1 LTDQSKKQLL
11 LEKIYKKDIGQPN
24 KKLKKVDYQN
34 PRKPSSTKNNPNAT
48 KKVGVLTNDEL
59 PKQIVYFLEA
69 RSYQGSA
76 PIAVYPGS
84 SQASAPLLQ
93 VQPGEL
99 IKVVDTPAQ
108 YIHKMRMDRDNQ
120 GLWKN
125 IKVRDEDPKGLNVY
139 YDWRNFET
147 ITSHDF
153 PVELDILVPYGK
165 NSIPVFSKPG
175 SWTWKDCGLSESL
188 CLDNIDLHTK
198 AYLFDATIVNPS
210 QSASLGQ
217 DYRLFYKVGY
227 QLKDKNGITQ
237 HRVGWIPST
246 QAKRKISQLTK
257 SLLATRTPGSF
268 GSFES
273 DEERMRRLQKYY
285 VFKANMTS
293 DNKSINRWLASA
305 PGKTTEV
312 FFQNIAI
319 DGLASAGNFTLEQNF
334 LTDKFSQ
341 QNVNVGFGIFA
352 PIFIDLEIQGTL
364 MGMIPL
370 SATEDNTFEKTYLFR
385 AEQWLLYTTPVS
397 LSGTPLKFGV
407 GGYYLTMF
415 SDNRNFGF
423 NSLVGFQ
430 VKMLFENDSF
440 WFGTRYGPTGQDL
453 GFRFENRELGADFG
467 IRLDPS
473 RKYESWSIYGDI
485 SDTSFTNPNTGNS
498 TKFQILQL
506 GIRKQ
511 F

>member
-1 LTDQSKKQLL
+1 
-11 LEKIYKKDIGQPN
+11 
-24 KKLKKVDYQN
+24 
-34 PRKPSSTKNNPNAT
+34 
-48 KKVGVLTNDEL
+48 
-59 PKQIVYFLEA
+59 
-69 RSYQGSA
+69 
-76 PIAVYPGS
+76 
-84 SQASAPLLQ
+84 
-93 VQPGEL
+93 
-99 IKVVDTPAQ
+99 
-108 YIHKMRMDRDNQ
+108 
-120 GLWKN
+120 
-125 IKVRDEDPKGLNVY
+125 
-139 YDWRNFET
+139 
-147 ITSHDF
+147 
-153 PVELDILVPYGK
+153 
-165 NSIPVFSKPG
+165 
-175 SWTWKDCGLSESL
+175 
-188 CLDNIDLHTK
+188 
-198 AYLFDATIVNPS
+198 
-210 QSASLGQ
+210 
-217 DYRLFYKVGY
+217 
-227 QLKDKNGITQ
+227 
-237 HRVGWIPST
+237 
-246 QAKRKISQLTK
+246 
-257 SLLATRTPGSF
+257 
-268 GSFES
+268 
-273 DEERMRRLQKYY
+273 
-285 VFKANMTS
+285 MTS